1 MEVFAYLAAR
11 DLPVFRKVKTDW
23 LQVPAEKGW
32 QALRQARAAMLS
44 PLCYL
49 NSTYTFGKKVTW
61 RQMWKVA
68 EEVIRFGQE
77 VASHRA
83 VAVINHIGMFTALA
97 QAAKDEQWIEVPN
110 LGTGKKAKL
119 FPKVGPNWM
128 SFGSLCLD
136 VVLLK
141 VTSRM
146 RNNRWMKILKVC
158 NLT

>member
-1 MEVFAYLAAR
+1 MRE
-11 DLPVFRKVKTDW
+11 
-23 LQVPAEKGW
+23 G
-32 QALRQARAAMLS
+32 
-44 PLCYL
+44 
-49 NSTYTFGKKVTW
+49 
-61 RQMWKVA
+61 A

-83 VAVINHIGMFTALA
+83 VAAINHIGMFTALA
-97 QAAKDEQWIEVPN
+97 QAAMDEQWIEVPN

-119 FPKVGPNWM
+119 FPKVAPNWM
-128 SFGSLCLD
+128 SFGNVCLD

-146 RNNRWMKILKVC
+146 ENNRWMKILKVC